1 MSKPIPSKVC
11 FAQIIFAQFT
21 VSTRTEYQW
30 DCWKRMISWKFSESK
45 KILSL
50 KQKKE
55 DQGFE
60 PYLVVVPML
69 LSIGYILVGLAIGF
83 LMGTVKDFIL
93 SKPPG
98 RLLS

>member
-1 MSKPIPSKVC
+1 MSETK
-11 FAQIIFAQFT
+11 
-21 VSTRTEYQW
+21 
-30 DCWKRMISWKFSESK
+30 
-45 KILSL
+45 
-50 KQKKE
+50 KKE
-55 DQGFE
+55 EQGFE
-60 PYLVVVPML
+60 PYLVVEPML